1 MIIRFGE
8 KGKSLGTRDDGR
20 KFRAQIID
28 GVRGKEL
35 VELDFCGVDIIS
47 NSFADECIGKLVE
60 DLGLEKLKRLTTFK
74 NTSKTVAM
82 ILEKAIKDRVLAVQ

>member
-20 KFRAQIID
+20 KFRAQIIE

-35 VELDFCGVDIIS
+35 VT
-47 NSFADECIGKLVE
+47 FANGD
-60 DLGLEKLKRLTTFK
+60 
-74 NTSKTVAM
+74 TV
-82 ILEKAIKDRVLAVQ
+82 VL